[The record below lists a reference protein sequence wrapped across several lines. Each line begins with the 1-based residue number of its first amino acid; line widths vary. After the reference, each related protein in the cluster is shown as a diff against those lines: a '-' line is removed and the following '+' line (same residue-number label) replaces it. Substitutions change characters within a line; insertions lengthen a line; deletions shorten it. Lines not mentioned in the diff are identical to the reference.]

1 MGLATLTRLKTLY
14 RTEKVPLRRGC
25 PEGTGDVQRSFFLS
39 AITLTLFLL
48 LLVTDVAKAQ
58 SQVFEELKTRFQEGV
73 VFKAEFEHAYT
84 DAYTGDVSSSE
95 GMIWIDQ
102 NGYKLESDDKVIVV
116 DGELSQV
123 YEAFRN
129 RLIISEYDPEE
140 DDFAPS
146 RMLSGLDD
154 TYSASEEKLSD
165 GNTLITLV
173 TQDDFATF
181 LTVEIEVNAELEPLK
196 ITAYDFAD
204 NVIVTVFQNGRFE
217 NRTENTFKLDVPED
231 AEIVDMRF

>member
-1 MGLATLTRLKTLY
+1 MGSVTLIKNL
-14 RTEKVPLRRGC
+14 VPLRRGC
-25 PEGTGDVQRSFFLS
+25 SEGAGDVQRKIFRSPIYF
-39 AITLTLFLL
+39 LFLIL
-48 LLVTDVAKAQ
+48 ISSADFAIAQ
-58 SQVFEELKTRFQEGV
+58 SPIFEELKTRFQEGV
-73 VFKAEFEHAYT
+73 VFKADFQHTYT
-84 DAYTGDVSSSE
+84 DAYTSE
-95 GMIWIDQ
+95 TSTSDGMIWIDQ
-102 NGYKLESDDKVIVV
+102 NGYKLESDDKIIVV

-123 YEAFRN
+123 FEAFRN
-129 RLIISEYDPEE
+129 RLIVSEYDSEE

-154 TYSASEEKLSD
+154 TYTASQEKLTD

-181 LTVEIEVNAELEPLK
+181 LTVEIEVNAELEPQE

-204 NVIVTVFQNGRFE
+204 NVIVTTFQNGSFE
-217 NRTENTFKLDVPED
+217 IRTDNIFKLDVPED

>member
-1 MGLATLTRLKTLY
+1 MS
-14 RTEKVPLRRGC
+14 RTEKAPLRSLSAEKAEGC
-25 PEGTGDVQRSFFLS
+25 PEGTEDVQRSFFLS
-39 AITLTLFLL
+39 SITLALFLL
-48 LLVTDVAKAQ
+48 FLMADVAKAQ
-58 SQVFEELKTRFQEGV
+58 SQIFEELKTRFQEGV
-73 VFKAEFEHAYT
+73 VFKADFKHSYT

-102 NGYKLESDDKVIVV
+102 NGYKLESEDKVIVV

-154 TYSASEEKLSD
+154 TYSASQEKLSG

-204 NVIVTVFQNGRFE
+204 NVIVTTFTNGSFE
-217 NRTENTFKLDVPED
+217 NRTEDTFKLDVPED
-231 AEIVDMRF
+231 AEIVDMRN

>member
-1 MGLATLTRLKTLY
+1 MDLATLTRNLA
-14 RTEKVPLRRGC
+14 PLRKGC
-25 PEGTGDVQRSFFLS
+25 PEGTGDVQRKNFNGLIYF
-39 AITLTLFLL
+39 LFLIL
-48 LLVTDVAKAQ
+48 ITSTDTAIAQ
-58 SQVFEELKTRFQEGV
+58 SLVFEELKTRFQEGV
-73 VFKAEFEHAYT
+73 VFKADFRHTYT
-84 DAYTGDVSSSE
+84 DAYTNENSTSDGV
-95 GMIWIDQ
+95 IWIDQ

-154 TYSASEEKLSD
+154 TYTASEEKLSS
-165 GNTLITLV
+165 GNTLITLI

-181 LTVEIEVNAELEPLK
+181 LTVEIEVNAQLEPLK

-204 NVIVTVFQNGRFE
+204 NVIVTTFENGKFE
-217 NRTENTFKLDVPED
+217 NRTEETFALNVPDD

>member
-1 MGLATLTRLKTLY
+1 MLIGLISVSQNL
-14 RTEKVPLRRGC
+14 
-25 PEGTGDVQRSFFLS
+25 Q
-39 AITLTLFLL
+39 
-48 LLVTDVAKAQ
+48 AQ
-58 SQVFEELKTRFQEGV
+58 SPVFEELKTRFQEGS
-73 VFKAEFEHAYT
+73 VFHADFQHTYT
-84 DAYTGDVSSSE
+84 DAYTEETSTSDGL
-95 GMIWIDQ
+95 IWIDQ
-102 NGYKLESDDKVIVV
+102 NGYKLESEDKIIVV

-129 RLIISEYDPEE
+129 RLIVSEYDPEE

-154 TYSASEEKLSD
+154 TYTASQERLSN
-165 GNTLITLV
+165 GNTLIKLI

-181 LTVEIEVNAELEPLK
+181 LTVEIEVSSNLEPLK

-204 NVIVTVFQNGRFE
+204 NVIITTFTNGRFE
-217 NRTENTFKLDVPED
+217 NSTEDTFKLDVPED